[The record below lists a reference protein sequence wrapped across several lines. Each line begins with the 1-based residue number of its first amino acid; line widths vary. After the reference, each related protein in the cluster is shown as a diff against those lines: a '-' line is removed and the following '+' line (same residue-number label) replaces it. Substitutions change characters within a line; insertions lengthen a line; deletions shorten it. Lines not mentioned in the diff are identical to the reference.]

1 MQAEEGNVAQE
12 HLPAF
17 LKTAEKLKT
26 KGLAV
31 GSDGS
36 DDA

>member
-1 MQAEEGNVAQE
+1 MQAGEGNVAQE
-12 HLPAF
+12 QLQAF

-31 GSDGS
+31 GSGGS